1 MSNFSF
7 MSPWHSASSSS
18 SSSSSTKK
26 TAEQAEAEES
36 SRRNASFLGKN
47 FARSNATFM
56 PSRPARK
63 AKEVDVPPNAFLAKS
78 IGGGSSSSSS
88 SSRGRKETKAT
99 KQQKQKQQLDQ
110 QQQDEMQQ
118 QQAQAQQELQEQ
130 AAAQA
135 LYEQVSRVRDDA
147 RPRECA
153 CLTAWPT
160 SCPLQSVA

>member
-1 MSNFSF
+1 
-7 MSPWHSASSSS
+7 
-18 SSSSSTKK
+18 
-26 TAEQAEAEES
+26 
-36 SRRNASFLGKN
+36 
-47 FARSNATFM
+47 M

-78 IGGGSSSSSS
+78 IGGGSSSSSSSS

-118 QQAQAQQELQEQ
+118 QQAQVQQELQEQ

-160 SCPLQSVA
+160 LCPLQSVA